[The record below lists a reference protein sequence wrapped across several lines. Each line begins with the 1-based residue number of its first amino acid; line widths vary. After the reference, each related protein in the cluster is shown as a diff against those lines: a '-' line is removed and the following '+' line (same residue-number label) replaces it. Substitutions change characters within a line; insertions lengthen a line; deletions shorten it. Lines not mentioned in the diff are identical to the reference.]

1 MTLTGLVSS
10 VPAHTRSL
18 RTFHPTKNLRC
29 FLPCVFPI
37 LLLGRGILHSQDD
50 VLPAPAGFFS
60 FLTPDFGGGTCWLQ
74 TSGEGALKCQPLPF
88 LGILQMKAFSVSTA
102 AEDFLCPAR
111 GFSCEVVAQHLEG
124 ERQKTAHQTF
134 PVASGFPAP
143 QNALEGLHLQ
153 AASSVPSSAPLR
165 RFRHSELGRGGELP
179 AQRLFQPRMGSPL
192 HPQRERSCRGMGA
205 LHRASLPSSGS
216 EARLGAAA
224 RHSARCRQRHN
235 SLEQRFGHQLGSFGY
250 RSA

>member
-1 MTLTGLVSS
+1 MGTQDLLCWEVRVTLTGLVSS

-37 LLLGRGILHSQDD
+37 LLLGRGILRSQDD

-124 ERQKTAHQTF
+124 ERQKN
-134 PVASGFPAP
+134 SAP
-143 QNALEGLHLQ
+143 NISCSFGLPRSPKRFGR
-153 AASSVPSSAPLR
+153 AAFASSELRPQLGSAQAVPPLRAGKRSGASSSAPV
-165 RFRHSELGRGGELP
+165 P
-179 AQRLFQPRMGSPL
+179 A
-192 HPQRERSCRGMGA
+192 
-205 LHRASLPSSGS
+205 
-216 EARLGAAA
+216 
-224 RHSARCRQRHN
+224 
-235 SLEQRFGHQLGSFGY
+235 
-250 RSA
+250 